1 MKTKKTTAICIVIA
15 FVLSGLNAHAQ
26 FGDLLQKAKDK
37 AAKKASDMMDQKK
50 TDSPS
55 GNTDQKR
62 TRAVINSVFD
72 FVAGDSVLVN
82 ENFASVAVGASPHTI
97 KTNGAGEVVT
107 VNGENGKWLALEASA
122 TYRLSK
128 QYFYPRHFTIEFDL
142 LASADKIGDMSP
154 VFFGFTNDNSAKE
167 YLMSGGEY
175 VSLLYY
181 NDNQITVANG
191 NGKYL
196 STNYDLTPYANR
208 AMHVSIMVDGE
219 RMAAYLDKTKIADT
233 QLFLPTDAKNFY
245 ISAPFKYSNG
255 AKLLFSNL
263 RIATFKKS

>member
-1 MKTKKTTAICIVIA
+1 MKTKKITTICIAIA
-15 FVLSGLNAHAQ
+15 FVLSGVNARAQ
-26 FGDLLQKAKDK
+26 FGDLLQKAKNK
-37 AAKKASDMMDQKK
+37 AAQKASDMMDQKK
-50 TDSPS
+50 NDAPPEEA
-55 GNTDQKR
+55 GQKK

-72 FVAGDSVLVN
+72 FAAGDSVLVN
-82 ENFASVAVGASPHTI
+82 ENFSSVAVGASPHTI
-97 KTNGAGEVVT
+97 KTNGAGDVVT

-128 QYFYPRHFTIEFDL
+128 QYFYPRHFTLEFDL
-142 LASADKIGDMSP
+142 LASADKINDMSP

-167 YLMSGGEY
+167 YLTGSGEY

-181 NDNQITVANG
+181 NNNQITVANQ

-196 STNYDLTPYANR
+196 TTNYDLTPYANR
-208 AMHVSIMVDGE
+208 VMHVSIMVDGE
-219 RMAAYLDKTKIADT
+219 RMVAYLDKTKIADT
-233 QLFLPTDAKNFY
+233 QLFLPSDTKNFFL
-245 ISAPFKYSNG
+245 SAPFKYNNG